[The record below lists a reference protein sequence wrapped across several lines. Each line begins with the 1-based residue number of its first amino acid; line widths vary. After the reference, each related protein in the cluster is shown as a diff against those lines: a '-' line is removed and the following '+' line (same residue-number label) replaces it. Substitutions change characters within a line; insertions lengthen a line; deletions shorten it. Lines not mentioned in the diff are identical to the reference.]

1 MGFLA
6 FTDSLLIISFL
17 CKSLDIVKKKSPK
30 LSSGSFTVLMGKA
43 DNERVNKVFQN
54 IGME

>member
-1 MGFLA
+1 MWDLA
-6 FTDSLLIISFL
+6 FTDSLLITSFL

-54 IGME
+54 ISME